1 LIIVHKGGSVAHAAG
16 ATQRLALEHVR
27 LGRAPGN
34 DVVFDAERDRAVSSN
49 HAEAWSH
56 LGEVRLRDLG
66 SVNGTFVNGV
76 RLTTDVS
83 LRPGDVVRF
92 GEAGPELEIR
102 LEAVSPVASTVA
114 TGPATGPLKVG
125 IGEQT
130 LARAITKATETERG
144 RTQRALGLL
153 GLVVAVGVI
162 GAGLVWKAHQDEVQ
176 RKNEEEARRLAT
188 AVEET
193 AATSAEAR
201 QLAADAKAASDKGL
215 EEALSR
221 VDKELAG
228 LRGQIGAGEGRAA
241 RLMAE
246 LEQRDRALRRLE
258 ERQDLSE
265 ADRAA
270 MAEEARKRIADLQQ
284 DLTRETE
291 ALREEAKKGQGGA
304 RWEELVAKL
313 EAGMFL
319 VIGHDPQKGT
329 VGNGTAFALR
339 EDGLLATNAHVVK
352 LLEEMPMTF
361 CVQNTTGK
369 VFPIKRVRAHPGFTT
384 PMSPDVGLIQL
395 DNQGV
400 RFPAFPLAT
409 EDELKRVRIGTQLGT
424 LGYPGELIGDY
435 LAGFKG
441 MTVPVLTA
449 QATFKDGWIGR
460 LLGYDGERRGHAH
473 DVVLQHSASLSGGTS
488 GSPMLDASGKV
499 VAINNSGLDKF
510 VVTQAQP
517 GAQSV
522 ERTPSAAELGYA
534 IRADVLSAFVRETGW

>member
-1 LIIVHKGGSVAHAAG
+1 MPLIIVHKGGSVVHAEG
-16 ATQRLALEHVR
+16 TTQRLPLEHVR

-34 DVVFDAERDRAVSSN
+34 DVVFDADRDRAVSSN
-49 HAEAWSH
+49 HAEAWEH

-76 RLTTDVS
+76 RLTTDVA

-92 GEAGPELEIR
+92 GEAGPQLEIK
-102 LEAVSPVASTVA
+102 LETTLPSSLVAGA
-114 TGPATGPLKVG
+114 GGPAKVG

-130 LARAITKATETERG
+130 LARAIVKATDAERG
-144 RTQRALGLL
+144 KTQRALGLL
-153 GLVVAVGVI
+153 GLVVAAGVI
-162 GAGLVWKAHQDEVQ
+162 GGGLLWKSHQDGIQ
-176 RKNEEEARRLAT
+176 RKNEEEAKRLAT
-188 AVEET
+188 VVEAT

-201 QLAADAKAASDKGL
+201 QLAADAKAQSDKGL

-291 ALREEAKKGQGGA
+291 ALRKTQGGGA
-304 RWEELVAKL
+304 RWEELVATL

-319 VIGHDPQKGT
+319 VIGHDPEKGT
-329 VGNGTAFALR
+329 VGNGTAFAVR
-339 EDGLLATNAHVVK
+339 ADGLLATNAHVVK
-352 LLEEMPMTF
+352 LLEEMPVKF

-369 VFPIKRVRAHPGFTT
+369 VFQVTRVRAHPGFTT

-395 DNQGV
+395 DAQGV
-400 RFPAFPLAT
+400 TFPAFPLAT
-409 EDELKRVRIGTQLGT
+409 DEELQRVRIGTQLGT
-424 LGYPGELIGDY
+424 LGYPGELISSY

-441 MTVPVLTA
+441 MTQPVLTA
-449 QATFKDGWIGR
+449 QATFKDGWVGR
-460 LLGYDGERRGHAH
+460 LLGYDHERRGYAH
-473 DVVLQHSASLSGGTS
+473 DVVFQHSASLSGGTS
-488 GSPMLDASGKV
+488 GSPMIDVTGRV

-510 VVTQAQP
+510 VVTQAEE
-517 GAQSV
+517 GATAV

-534 IRADVLSAFVRETGW
+534 IRADVLREFVRDTGW